1 MDLNAEFYSLAKR
14 VKQKIR
20 VDQEKKVEVGLLMDV
35 EKAAEGMREA
45 VKISLGASEEVGLE
59 T

>member
-1 MDLNAEFYSLAKR
+1 MNLNVEFYSLAKR
-14 VKQKIR
+14 AKQKIGEYK
-20 VDQEKKVEVGLLMDV
+20 EKKVEVGLLIDV

>member
-1 MDLNAEFYSLAKR
+1 MDLNVEFHSLAKR

-20 VDQEKKVEVGLLMDV
+20 VDQEKKVEVGLLIDV
-35 EKAAEGMREA
+35 EKAAEGMREV